1 MIELK
6 NISKAYGDKILFNEF
21 NCIVEDGEF
30 LGIKGK
36 SGSGKSTLL
45 NIIGLLEKCDSG
57 QIIIDKQEISY
68 KNQNQIK
75 HLLKE
80 KIGYL
85 FQNFALIDDFSVFKN
100 LSIGLNIKDKTE
112 RANLIK
118 NVLNDLNLN
127 IDINK
132 EVFKLSG
139 GEQQRISIARIILQN
154 KSIIL
159 ADEPTASVDPAN
171 RDIILNI
178 LKKLNKEGKTIILVT
193 HDDYIIKQVN
203 RVITLD

>member
-6 NISKAYGDKILFNEF
+6 NITKSFGENVLFNQF
-21 NCIVEDGEF
+21 SCTIEDGEF
-30 LGIKGK
+30 LGIQGV

-57 QIIIDKQEISY
+57 QIVIDGEEIDY
-68 KNQNQIK
+68 RNKKQIK
-75 HLLKE
+75 RLLRE

-85 FQNFALIDDFSVFKN
+85 FQNFALIDDYSILKN
-100 LSIGLNIKDKTE
+100 LSIGLPEKSKKDRVDK
-112 RANLIK
+112 IIS
-118 NVLNDLNLN
+118 VLHGLNMDM
-127 IDINK
+127 DIEK

-139 GEQQRISIARIILQN
+139 GEQQRLAIARVILQN

-159 ADEPTASVDPAN
+159 ADEPTASVDSEN

-178 LKKLNKEGKTIILVT
+178 LKQLNRAGKTIVIVS
-193 HDDYIIKQVN
+193 HDDYVIKQAN
-203 RVITLD
+203 RVIQL